1 VHPKHI
7 HENVQMKRKKQGG
20 WDGNNGMEWD
30 GMGWDGMAWEVHS
43 HWSIRLKIRV
53 PRG

>member
-1 VHPKHI
+1 
-7 HENVQMKRKKQGG
+7 MKRKIKGMGWDGMG

-30 GMGWDGMAWEVHS
+30 GMGGMAWEVHC
-43 HWSIRLKIRV
+43 HWSIRLKIGV